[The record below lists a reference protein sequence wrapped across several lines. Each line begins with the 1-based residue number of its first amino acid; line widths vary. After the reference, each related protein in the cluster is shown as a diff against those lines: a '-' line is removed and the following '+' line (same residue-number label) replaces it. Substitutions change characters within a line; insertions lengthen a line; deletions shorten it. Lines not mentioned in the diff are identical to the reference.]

1 MFKVKTKY
9 YTHKHKILPKIQN
22 ENLFS
27 YYSGVSHEYVHEK
40 KYRILLLPTFKGA
53 KLGGAWVTIDCTFYI
68 QFDLFSTIALP
79 AKW

>member
-27 YYSGVSHEYVHEK
+27 YYSMCMRKNIV
-40 KYRILLLPTFKGA
+40 LPIFKGA
-53 KLGGAWVTIDCTFYI
+53 KLGGACAPA
-68 QFDLFSTIALP
+68 LFLPSPEIYLIYP